1 MGVLGGITTMIAE
14 AGSSG
19 AVEVDT
25 LTTAEINEATT
36 AIFDVVTA
44 VLNEIVS
51 NPIFL
56 IFFVSGLVFL
66 GVRIIRSL
74 KRV

>member
-1 MGVLGGITTMIAE
+1 MGAE
-14 AGSSG
+14 SVPTP
-19 AVEVDT
+19 VET
-25 LTTAEINEATT
+25 LTSAEISEATT

-66 GVRIIRSL
+66 GVRIIRAL